1 MAILGLNYV
10 YHDTSACI
18 VNKGELLV
26 ALEEERFTRSKHT
39 SAFPVNAIDR
49 CFEVAGVDPGDIEH
63 IAVSYDPHLH
73 VAKRLAYAA
82 RLGRQ
87 GIELLKCEFL
97 RPYKQQRVFWRWY
110 AQNWP
115 GSGRKPKVH
124 FIDHHRSHIAGSL
137 FVSPYEKAALLS
149 IDGSGEWSTH
159 WMGEYDG
166 TDFVK
171 YCESFF
177 PHSLG
182 AFYEAATEFCGFR
195 TNYDE
200 GKTMGL
206 APFGDPEPF
215 FDVVNSMVDILPNG
229 EIRMDLDWFDYHTFN
244 PRRTSRKFVETLGEP
259 RAMRPTAPFETRHQN
274 VAASFQK
281 VLEEKVLQMCRILE
295 QKSTAEY
302 LVIAGGVSLNSVMNG
317 RILRETRF
325 RDVYVMPAAG
335 DNGTSIGAA
344 FVVWNEVLGNRK
356 RYSLSDPFL
365 GTGYTDE
372 QIEKLLKAFKLEYVK
387 SDDVCADTA
396 QILHSGKIIGW
407 FQGRMEIGPRAL
419 GSRSILADPTPAHM
433 KKKINA
439 EVKYREPYRPFA
451 PSSTAESYK
460 DYFEIPVEDPFMLKV
475 GNVRPEWR
483 ERLAAITHVDGS
495 ARLQTVNRE
504 TNPRYHQLLTEFGKL
519 SGVEVLL
526 NTSFN
531 VMGEPVVESPEQAIR
546 CFYSTGLD
554 ALVIGSYIVGKAG
567 GTLSALS
574 SPAAPG
580 TP

>member
-1 MAILGLNYV
+1 MIILGLNYV

-18 VNKGELLV
+18 VSDGNLLV

-39 SAFPVNAIDR
+39 SDFPRNAIDR
-49 CFEVAGVDPGDIEH
+49 CFEVADVQAADVDH
-63 IAVSYDPHLH
+63 IAVSFDPRLH
-73 VAKRLAYAA
+73 AGKRLVYAA
-82 RLGRQ
+82 KLGLQ

-97 RPYKQQRVFWRWY
+97 RPHRQQKIFWRWY
-110 AQNWP
+110 AENWP
-115 GSGRKPKVH
+115 DADRKPTVH
-124 FIDHHRSHIAGSL
+124 FIDHHRSHIAGSF

-166 TDFVK
+166 TRFVK
-171 YCESFF
+171 FSESFF

-215 FDVVNSMVDILPNG
+215 FDTVNKMVDILPNG
-229 EIRMDLDWFDYHTFN
+229 EIRMDLSWFEYQTFV
-244 PRRTSRKFVETLGEP
+244 PRRTSRKFVEVLGEP
-259 RAMRPTAPFETRHQN
+259 RQMLPTAPFEKYHEN

-281 VLEEKVLQMCRILE
+281 VLEEKVLEMCRLLE
-295 QKSTAEY
+295 RKSTAEY

-325 RDVYVMPAAG
+325 KDVYVMPAAG

-344 FVVWNEVLGNRK
+344 YVVWNEVLGKRT
-356 RYSLSDPFL
+356 RYSLDNPFL
-365 GTGYTDE
+365 GTGYGDE
-372 QIEKLLKAFKLEYVK
+372 QIEALLKVFKLDYVK
-387 SDDVCADTA
+387 SGDVCADA
-396 QILHSGKIIGW
+396 AKILYSGQIIGW

-419 GSRSILADPTPAHM
+419 GSRSILADPTSAHM
-433 KKKINA
+433 KQKINA

-451 PSSTAESYK
+451 PSSTAEAFR
-460 DYFEIPVEDPFMLKV
+460 DYFEVPVEDPFMLKV

-504 TNPRYHQLLTEFGKL
+504 TNPLYHQLLTEFGTL

-554 ALVIGSYIVGKAG
+554 ALVIGSFIVRKD
-567 GTLSALS
+567 SA
-574 SPAAPG
+574 AARQP
-580 TP
+580 

>member
-1 MAILGLNYV
+1 MLSERRGGSVAILGLNYV

-18 VNKGELLV
+18 VEDGELLV
-26 ALEEERFTRSKHT
+26 ALEEERFTRAKHT
-39 SAFPVNAIDR
+39 SGFPKIACER
-49 CFEVAGVDPGDIEH
+49 CFEVAGLQPDDIEH
-63 IAVSYDPHLH
+63 IAVSFDPRLH
-73 VAKRLAYAA
+73 VGRRLAYAA
-82 RLGRQ
+82 RLGLR
-87 GIELLKCEFL
+87 GVELLKSEFL
-97 RPYKQQRVFWRWY
+97 RPYMRQRAFWRWY
-110 AQNWP
+110 SDNWQH
-115 GSGRKPKVH
+115 SSRRPKVH
-124 FIDHHRSHIAGSL
+124 FIDHHRSHIAGTF

-149 IDGSGEWSTH
+149 LDGSGEWSTH

-166 TDFVK
+166 TKFVE

-215 FDVVNSMVDILPNG
+215 FDIVNKMVDIQPNG
-229 EIRMDLDWFDYHTFN
+229 EIRMDLSWFDYQKFF
-244 PRRTSRKFVETLGEP
+244 PRRINRKFVDALGQP
-259 RAMRPTAPFETRHQN
+259 RKMENTAPFEKYHEN

-295 QKSTAEY
+295 QKSTAQY

-325 RDVYVMPAAG
+325 EDVYVMPAAG

-344 FVVWNEVLGNRK
+344 YVVWNEVLGNSK
-356 RYSLSDPFL
+356 RYSHNNPYL
-365 GTGYTDE
+365 GTGYSDV
-372 QIEKLLKAFKLEYVK
+372 QIEKLLKTCKLDYVK
-387 SDDVCADTA
+387 SADVCADTA
-396 QILHSGKIIGW
+396 RLLHSGEIIGW

-419 GSRSILADPTPAHM
+419 GNRSILADPTPADM
-433 KKKINA
+433 KRRINA

-451 PSSTAESYK
+451 PSSTA
-460 DYFEIPVEDPFMLKV
+460 DAFRTYFEIPVEDPFMLKV

-504 TNPRYHQLLTEFGKL
+504 TNPLYHRLLTEFGKL

-531 VMGEPVVESPEQAIR
+531 IMGEPVVESPEQAVR

-554 ALVIGSYIVGKAG
+554 VLVIGSYIVRKH
-567 GTLSALS
+567 
-574 SPAAPG
+574 
-580 TP
+580 

>member
-18 VNKGELLV
+18 VKDGELVV

-39 SAFPVNAIDR
+39 SGFPINAIDR
-49 CFEVAGVDPGDIEH
+49 CLEVAGIQPDGIDH
-63 IAVSYDPHLH
+63 IAVSFDPRLH
-73 VAKRLAYAA
+73 IGKKLAYAA
-82 RLGRQ
+82 QLGLQ

-97 RPYKQQRVFWRWY
+97 RPHRQQKVFWRWY
-110 AQNWP
+110 AANWQ
-115 GSGRKPKVH
+115 GSDRKPKVH
-124 FIDHHRSHIAGSL
+124 FIDHHRSHIAGSF
-137 FVSPYEKAALLS
+137 FVSPYDKAALLS

-166 TDFVK
+166 TKFVE

-206 APFGDPEPF
+206 APFGDPVPF
-215 FDVVNSMVDILPNG
+215 FDIVDSMVDILPNG
-229 EIRMDLDWFDYHTFN
+229 EIRMDLSWFEYQTFI
-244 PRRTSRKFVETLGEP
+244 PRRTSRKFVEALGEP
-259 RAMRPTAPFETRHQN
+259 RLMQASAPFETYHEN

-281 VLEEKVLQMCRILE
+281 VLENKVLEMCRILE
-295 QKSTAEY
+295 QRSTAEY

-344 FVVWNEVLGNRK
+344 YVVWNQVLGNQK
-356 RYSLSDPFL
+356 RYRLSDPFL

-372 QIEKLLKAFKLEYVK
+372 QIETLLNAFKLEYIK
-387 SDDVCADTA
+387 SHDVCADA
-396 QILHSGKIIGW
+396 ARILHSGKIIGW

-460 DYFEIPVEDPFMLKV
+460 NYFEIPVEDPFMLKV

-495 ARLQTVNRE
+495 ARLQTVNRA
-504 TNPRYHQLLTEFGKL
+504 TNPVYHQLLTEFGKL

-554 ALVIGSYIVGKAG
+554 ALVIGSFIVLKRGVG
-567 GTLSALS
+567 PESL
-574 SPAAPG
+574 
-580 TP
+580 